1 MLVRDAA
8 VDVLVFRQAS
18 IDDIFAFI
26 NHIFQKLA
34 LGLRMLHPQNILPS
48 QIPITVELGGHL
60 AFFPRKQLILSPPN
74 HILLLILL
82 KQLRFLV

>member
-8 VDVLVFRQAS
+8 IDVLVFRQAS

-60 AFFPRKQLILSPPN
+60 AFFSWKQLILSPPN

>member
-8 VDVLVFRQAS
+8 IDVLVFRQAS

-48 QIPITVELGGHL
+48 QIPITV
-60 AFFPRKQLILSPPN
+60 
-74 HILLLILL
+74 
-82 KQLRFLV
+82 